1 VRVEDYPDRAAF
13 DEATAAAITSY
24 RPDLLVLAGYMKILG
39 KRVIGQ
45 FPTVNTHPSL
55 LPSFPGAHAVRDAL
69 AHGVRVSGV
78 TVHWVD
84 EGVDTGPIIAQA
96 AVPVDPGDTEQ
107 DLHARI
113 QNVERG
119 LFVATIG
126 EIVRAEESQ

>member
-1 VRVEDYPDRAAF
+1 
-13 DEATAAAITSY
+13 
-24 RPDLLVLAGYMKILG
+24 
-39 KRVIGQ
+39 
-45 FPTVNTHPSL
+45 
-55 LPSFPGAHAVRDAL
+55 
-69 AHGVRVSGV
+69 VRVSGV

-113 QNVERG
+113 QKVERG

-126 EIVRAEESQ
+126 EIVRAEEGS